1 MFCLLGSFKNK
12 QGTVGPD
19 LRHSLFRLNVQVN
32 FSYLVPSETGGISS
46 IGRLS
51 PVAFGLGCGLGM
63 GSKRESPRF
72 FDNCRAV

>member
-51 PVAFGLGCGLGM
+51 PVAFFWVGLWM
-63 GSKRESPRF
+63 GNGEQEREPKVF
-72 FDNCRAV
+72 